1 MTLFW
6 VYAALLAAVALA
18 FLVTP
23 LMRGRAS
30 AGAAVSRTAS
40 NLTVFRDQLAEL
52 DADLAAGTIGREQ
65 WEAARGDL
73 QRGLLEDDGAP
84 AASEAAPAKRSKSK
98 ANAAASARRS
108 KATAIAAAPVT
119 RSKAAAIVIGI
130 ALPIASVLLYLGLG
144 SPQGLDPRRESAAQG
159 APHQLTPEQ
168 IESMV
173 VRLKQRLESNPDDG
187 EGWFM
192 LARTY
197 SALGRFAEAAG
208 AYAKAEAK
216 FPQDAQLLADYADS
230 LAMTQGQTLKGR
242 PEALVQ
248 RALQADGNNL
258 KALALA
264 GTAEFE
270 KRNFAKAVEYWKRML
285 PLLPPDSEMLNSVH
299 ASIKEAQEK
308 QGGTP
313 GASTPITQ
321 AQQSGAPG
329 SSTTTAQTQQGG
341 ASKSSAAGAKATRV
355 SGTIRLAPALAA
367 RAAPEDSVFVLA
379 RPAQGS
385 RMPLAAIRVK
395 VKELPLAF
403 SFDDS
408 MAMNPSAKLSD
419 FAEVVVAARVSKTGN
434 VVPQGGDLEGV
445 SKPVRPGAAGIIVE
459 IANVVP

>member
-6 VYAALLAAVALA
+6 VYAAMLAGVAIA

-23 LMRGRAS
+23 LMRVRAR
-30 AGAAVSRTAS
+30 AGTAVSRSAS

-73 QRGLLEDDGAP
+73 QRGLLEGVGAP
-84 AASEAAPAKRSKSK
+84 AASEAVPAKRSK
-98 ANAAASARRS
+98 AAGAAAPGKRS
-108 KATAIAAAPVT
+108 KATALAAAPVT
-119 RSKAAAIVIGI
+119 RARAAAIVVGI
-130 ALPIASVLLYLGLG
+130 ALPLASILLYLGLG

-197 SALGRFAEAAG
+197 TALGRFAEATG

-264 GTAEFE
+264 GSAEFE
-270 KRNFAKAVEYWKRML
+270 KRDYPKAVEYWKRML
-285 PLLPPDSEMLNSVH
+285 PLLPPDSEMLDSVR

-308 QGGTP
+308 QGG
-313 GASTPITQ
+313 
-321 AQQSGAPG
+321 APG
-329 SSTTTAQTQQGG
+329 PSVPIAQAQQGG
-341 ASKSSAAGAKATRV
+341 AAKPAAAGTKAARV
-355 SGTIRLAPALAA
+355 SGTIKLAPALAA
-367 RAAPEDSVFVLA
+367 RAAAEDIVFVLA

-385 RMPLAAIRVK
+385 RMPLAAVRAK
-395 VKELPLAF
+395 VKDLPLAF